1 MNIKKAFNKYLDFK
15 ELHSSNGDYEYS
27 KSHCKVI
34 LDYIQNKN
42 ILNTKNIDN
51 NFIDNYIKFKKSK
64 LNSIN
69 TINKEVEM
77 LRRVFRYN
85 NILNKNL
92 ESFKRIKFKKKR
104 FDKLKDNEL
113 RILVNYY
120 NNFDLND
127 ILKLTNYLLFYIMF
141 YTGCRRTEASNI
153 KIQNMDLDNN
163 CIYLDVTKNG
173 LPRIV
178 FFQDKIKN
186 SIINYIQTDESRE
199 YFFFNAKTGGNLSP
213 ENITAIFRYTKKQ
226 LKLDKYSP
234 HMLRHTMASMLV
246 DNDCNIVTVQ
256 HLLGHSNIKTTMNYI
271 HLSSKKNKKDY
282 DKHFPK
288 I

>member
-1 MNIKKAFNKYLDFK
+1 MKIDNAFQKYIDFK
-15 ELHSSNGDYEYS
+15 ELHSSSGDYEYT

-34 LDYIQNKN
+34 LDYIQKRN
-42 ILNTKNIDN
+42 ILSTKNIDSL
-51 NFIDNYIKFKKSK
+51 FIDNYIKFKKSK

-69 TINKEVEM
+69 TINKEIEM

-92 ESFKRIKFKKKR
+92 ESFKRIKFKKTR
-104 FDKLKDNEL
+104 FDKLKDYEL
-113 RILVNYY
+113 KILVNYY
-120 NNFDLND
+120 NSFDLKD
-127 ILKLTNYLLFYIMF
+127 ELKLTNYLLFYLMF

-153 KIQNMDLDNN
+153 KNQNIDLDNN
-163 CIYLDVTKNG
+163 CIYLDITKNG

-178 FFQDKIKN
+178 FFQDKIRK
-186 SIINYIQTDESRE
+186 SIIKYIKIDESRE
-199 YFFFNAKTGGNLSP
+199 YFFFNAKNGGKLTP
-213 ENITAIFRYTKKQ
+213 DNISAIFRYTKKH

-271 HLSSKKNKKDY
+271 HLSSKKNKRDY
-282 DKHFPK
+282 DQHFPK